1 MISIKHKIIFIHIPK
16 CAGQS
21 IENIFLRDLGL
32 SWKERHPLLL
42 RPRRAKEKGPER
54 LAHLYAEEYF
64 KFGYIPKEKY
74 DEFFKFSIIRN
85 PVDRILSEINF
96 QNIPKK
102 NSKNIYG
109 IESVEEYISRVL
121 KLDKFSDLQRHI
133 SPQVKFL
140 HDSETNKL
148 LVDKVIPFDE
158 LNNEVPK
165 ILQKKLKVF
174 LAVPKINS
182 SKNKLWVKE
191 ELTSR
196 DLSFIHDFYESDFR
210 WIQHYGFNPLDLNST
225 SGL

>member
-42 RPRRAKEKGPER
+42 RPRKANEKGPER
-54 LAHLYAEEYF
+54 LAHLYGEEYF
-64 KFGYIPKEKY
+64 KLGYIPKEKY
-74 DEFFKFSIIRN
+74 DKFFKFSIIRN

-96 QNIPKK
+96 QRIPKK

-109 IESVEEYISRVL
+109 LESVEEYISKVI

-140 HDSETNKL
+140 YDSETNKL

-174 LAVPKINS
+174 LEVPKINS

-191 ELTSR
+191 ELTSG
-196 DLSFIHDFYESDFR
+196 DLSFLNDFYESDFKFLKNLKSKIYR
-210 WIQHYGFNPLDLNST
+210 
-225 SGL
+225 

>member
-32 SWKERHPLLL
+32 SWKERYPLLL
-42 RPRRAKEKGPER
+42 RPRKPNEKGPER

-64 KFGYIPKEKY
+64 KFGYISKEKY
-74 DEFFKFSIIRN
+74 DKFFKFSIIRN

-96 QNIPKK
+96 QKIPKK
-102 NSKNIYG
+102 NPNNIFG
-109 IESVEEYISRVL
+109 IESVEEYISKVI

-148 LVDKVIPFDE
+148 LVDKVIPFDY
-158 LNNEVPK
+158 LNHEVPK
-165 ILQKKLKVF
+165 ILKKKLKVI
-174 LAVPKINS
+174 LEVPKINS

-191 ELTSR
+191 ELTSG
-196 DLSFIHDFYESDFR
+196 DLSFLNDFYESDFKFLKNLKSK
-210 WIQHYGFNPLDLNST
+210 IYP
-225 SGL
+225 

>member
-32 SWKERHPLLL
+32 NWKERHPLLL
-42 RPRRAKEKGPER
+42 RPRKANEKGPER

-64 KFGYIPKEKY
+64 KLGYIPKEKY
-74 DEFFKFSIIRN
+74 DKFFKFSIVRN

-96 QNIPKK
+96 QKIPKR

-109 IESVEEYISRVL
+109 LESVEEYISKVI

-140 HDSETNKL
+140 YDSETNKL
-148 LVDKVIPFDE
+148 LVDKIIPFDE

-174 LAVPKINS
+174 LEVPKINL

-196 DLSFIHDFYESDFR
+196 DLSFLYDFYESDFKF
-210 WIQHYGFNPLDLNST
+210 IKNLKSKI
-225 SGL
+225 

>member
-32 SWKERHPLLL
+32 NWQERHPLLL
-42 RPRRAKEKGPER
+42 RPRKAKEKGPER

-74 DEFFKFSIIRN
+74 DKFFKFSIFRN
-85 PVDRILSEINF
+85 PVDRILSEINY
-96 QNIPKK
+96 QKIPKK
-102 NSKNIYG
+102 NSKNFNG
-109 IESVEEYISRVL
+109 IKSVEEYISKVI
-121 KLDKFSDLQRHI
+121 KLNKFSDLRRHI

-140 HDSETNKL
+140 YDSETNKL
-148 LVDKVIPFDE
+148 LVDKIIPFDE
-158 LNNEVPK
+158 LNHEVPK

-174 LAVPKINS
+174 LEVPKINS

-191 ELTSR
+191 ELSPG
-196 DLSFIHDFYESDFR
+196 DLSFLYDFYESDFKFLKNLKSNF
-210 WIQHYGFNPLDLNST
+210 YP
-225 SGL
+225 